1 MNAKKQNRISLI
13 EAIAVIIII
22 LICLGAGII
31 RFQMPPQVPILLVFA
46 LLCMWGKIKGFSWD
60 DIHKG
65 IIKGI
70 EPGIVPLIIFMLIGT
85 LVASL
90 IAAGTIPT
98 VVVYGYKIISAKYLP
113 VTAFIICIAEGL
125 TIGSSFTT
133 ISTMGVVL
141 ITLGR
146 ISEIPDA
153 YIAGAI
159 VSGAFFANNMSPLAD
174 VPNLCSAIGEIPLSK
189 HLRNLAKSTLPVLV
203 ISIIIYVILGGSAN
217 EVSGGIAETIQSLNK
232 FFFVSPI
239 TLVPIL
245 LIFIASWRKLPA
257 IASLLIGII
266 SALIIYVFFA
276 PNSSLQNVANLV
288 MTGYASNTGL
298 ETIDKIFSRGG
309 IMSMMGSASMIILAL
324 GMGGLL
330 VKLEIFS
337 TVIKHIEHFVK
348 NQTALVIFNSV
359 GCILT
364 GILIG
369 EQYLTVVLPGETF
382 KPLYKKMNIPM
393 HVMTRTLSGAGAAFS
408 SIVPWSVAGT
418 FIIGTLGLSN
428 VNYIFYAFY
437 PMLIPISTIILSFI
451 KNEKNKI

>member
-1 MNAKKQNRISLI
+1 MNGKKQNRISLI
-13 EAIAVIIII
+13 EAIAAIIII

-31 RFQMPPQVPILLVFA
+31 HFQMPPQVPILLVFA

-189 HLRNLAKSTLPVLV
+189 HLRNLAKSTLPVLA
-203 ISIIIYVILGGSAN
+203 ISIIIYIILGGSAN

-276 PNSSLQNVANLV
+276 PNSSLQNVV
-288 MTGYASNTGL
+288 MTGYASNTGI

-359 GCILT
+359 GCMLT

-437 PMLIPISTIILSFI
+437 PMLIPIYTIILSFI
-451 KNEKNKI
+451 KNEKN